1 VATKMNVADII
12 VDMEYQMRA
21 TMSEEAIDQYAEEM
35 ADGKKFD
42 PVTVVEV
49 ESVGLVLAEGFHRV
63 EATKRAGLTS
73 IDANIIKGTLRD
85 VKEHA
90 YGANSAHGVR
100 QTNADKR
107 KKVMKALADPDF
119 SGFRTTDYAAMCQ
132 VTERFINKIR
142 HEMSPKPGTVPT
154 LENSLEVQ
162 KQISPPAGE
171 SDGTG
176 TAEAPAGGEPES
188 AAQSPGTATAGGENS
203 ALSKAAAADTEPS
216 AEELDEAEAYIA
228 AARDNLALMM
238 LNSEDPKKEL
248 LERNLDLERQVFA
261 LRSEITRLM
270 NENAAAI
277 KQIKALKGRAQK

>member
-1 VATKMNVADII
+1 MNVADII

-35 ADGKKFD
+35 ADDKKFD

-49 ESVGLVLAEGFHRV
+49 EGVGLVLAEGFHRV

-90 YGANSAHGVR
+90 YGANGAHGVR
-100 QTNADKR
+100 RTNADKR
-107 KKVMKALADPDF
+107 KNVMKALADPDF
-119 SGFRTTDYAAMCQ
+119 SGLRTIDYAAMCQ

-142 HEMSPKPGTVPT
+142 HEMSPKPGTVPG
-154 LENSLEVQ
+154 LKNSLEVPQ
-162 KQISPPAGE
+162 QISPPAEE
-171 SDGTG
+171 SGGTG
-176 TAEAPAGGEPES
+176 TAEAPTGGEPES

-203 ALSKAAAADTEPS
+203 ALSKTAAADTEPS
-216 AEELDEAEAYIA
+216 AEELDEAEAYIS
-228 AARDNLALMM
+228 AARDNLAVMM

-248 LERNLDLERQVFA
+248 LERNLELERQVFA

-277 KQIKALKGRAQK
+277 KQIKALKGRK

>member
-1 VATKMNVADII
+1 MATKMNVADII

-35 ADGKKFD
+35 ADDKKFD

-49 ESVGLVLAEGFHRV
+49 EGVGLVLAEGFHRV

-90 YGANSAHGVR
+90 YGANGAHGVR
-100 QTNADKR
+100 RTNADKR
-107 KKVMKALADPDF
+107 KNVMKALADPDF
-119 SGFRTTDYAAMCQ
+119 SGLRTIDYAAMCQ

-142 HEMSPKPGTVPT
+142 HEMSPKPGTVPG
-154 LENSLEVQ
+154 LKNSLEVPQ
-162 KQISPPAGE
+162 QISPPAEE
-171 SDGTG
+171 SGGTG
-176 TAEAPAGGEPES
+176 TAEAPTGGEPES

-203 ALSKAAAADTEPS
+203 ALSKTAAADTEPS
-216 AEELDEAEAYIA
+216 AEELVEAESHLAE
-228 AARDNLALMM
+228 ARDNLAL
-238 LNSEDPKKEL
+238 LLLDDDDPMKAVCE
-248 LERNLDLERQVFA
+248 ENLKLHAQVHA

-277 KQIKALKGRAQK
+277 RQIKALKGRK